1 MNSPALVT
9 LIQRIH
15 DARIPAVI
23 EYAGAGSQALWWLHS
38 VAGSSRTILEATDRY
53 SQASMTSLLRE
64 RPAQFVSQATAIAMA
79 KAAYERAMDLSTNQR
94 VIGVSCT
101 ATIATDYTKKGNHG
115 CWVAIWDERGCTSH
129 GLVLH
134 KGSRDRSGE
143 EAVISQLLIEAL
155 AMCQGLIDAF
165 RLDLQPEERVDSQ
178 VMAHRDAL
186 GELLNGTHELL
197 QYQPP
202 SDFVPAHLQGVTVL
216 SGSFNPL
223 HDGHRDL
230 LATAVAHTGQPGIYE
245 LSVVN
250 VDKPTLPYSVIQRRA
265 AQFATHGTLVI
276 SRAPR
281 FLDKARLMPK
291 STFVLGYDT
300 VIRLLDAKYYPD
312 GDVADTLRQFSMHEV
327 RFIVAGRVD
336 KHGQFRLF
344 DTTSVPST
352 WRHLFVA
359 LDEATFRRDVSST
372 SIRAQQVN

>member
-1 MNSPALVT
+1 M
-9 LIQRIH
+9 
-15 DARIPAVI
+15 
-23 EYAGAGSQALWWLHS
+23 
-38 VAGSSRTILEATDRY
+38 
-53 SQASMTSLLRE
+53 
-64 RPAQFVSQATAIAMA
+64 
-79 KAAYERAMDLSTNQR
+79 
-94 VIGVSCT
+94 
-101 ATIATDYTKKGNHG
+101 
-115 CWVAIWDERGCTSH
+115 
-129 GLVLH
+129 LH

-143 EAVISQLLIEAL
+143 EAVISQLIIESL

-165 RLDLQPEERVDSQ
+165 RLELEPEERVDTHVVS
-178 VMAHRDAL
+178 HRDAL

-202 SDFVPAHLQGVTVL
+202 SDFVPTRLQGVTVL

-230 LATAVAHTGQPGIYE
+230 LATAVAHTGQPGMYE
-245 LSVVN
+245 LSVLN

-281 FLDKARLMPK
+281 FLDKARLMPQ

-300 VIRLLDAKYYPD
+300 VIRLLDPKYYPD
-312 GDVADTLRQFSMHEV
+312 GNVAETLQQLADYDV

-344 DTTSVPST
+344 DTSSVPHT

-372 SIRAQQVN
+372 SIRAQQGT